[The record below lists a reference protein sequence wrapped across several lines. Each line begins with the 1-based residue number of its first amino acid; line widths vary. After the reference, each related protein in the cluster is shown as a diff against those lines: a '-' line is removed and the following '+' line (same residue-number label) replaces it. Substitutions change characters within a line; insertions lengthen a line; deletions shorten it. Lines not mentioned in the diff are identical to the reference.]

1 MNHWLIL
8 PLLIPFAAGGGLLLA
23 WRMPLAGQRW
33 GGAIAT
39 AALVLVA
46 LRLLGIA
53 ADGQI
58 GVYLIGDWPAPFG
71 IVLVLDRLAALMLMT
86 TALLAAGALAYA
98 VSGTDRAGQGFHAL
112 FQFQL
117 LGLNGA
123 FLPGDLFNLFVF
135 FEILLIAS
143 YSLLLH
149 GGGPARTRSALH
161 YVVLNLVGS
170 SLFLIGIGL
179 IYSATGTLNI
189 ADLARALASLEPETQ
204 PIAAAGGMLL
214 VAVFGL
220 KAAALPLH
228 FWLPHAYSSASAPV
242 AALFAIMTKVGIYA
256 MVRVFGLMFGHGEG
270 MLAELFAPWLLGA
283 AILTLAGG
291 TFGAVASAD
300 LREMVAYL
308 VIVSVGTLLAGLAL
322 GTAEALSGTLYYLV
336 HSTLVGGAMFLVA
349 DLIARGRSQGAAIV
363 IGPRPPR
370 AGLLA
375 VLFLIGGVALVGMPP
390 LSGLV
395 GKVMILLA
403 AQGAAW
409 MAWIWA
415 AILVSSLF
423 VLMGLSRAGITLL
436 WCGDANPG
444 EAPATAALIAP
455 AALLLAMSPL
465 MVAFGGWLTAY
476 TEATANEVIDG
487 RGYIEAVLGQ
497 PPASPLRPTSAP

>member
-1 MNHWLIL
+1 VSHWLVL
-8 PLLIPFAAGGGLLLA
+8 PLLIPFAAGVGLLLA
-23 WRMPLAGQRW
+23 GRMPLAGQRW
-33 GGAIAT
+33 VGTIAT
-39 AALVLVA
+39 AASLLVA
-46 LRLLGIA
+46 IRLFGLA
-53 ADGQI
+53 AEGQI

-71 IVLVLDRLAALMLMT
+71 IVLVLDRLAALMLLT

-98 VSGTDRAGQGFHAL
+98 VSGTDRAGRAFHAL

-123 FLPGDLFNLFVF
+123 FLTGDLFNLFVF

-170 SLFLIGIGL
+170 SLFLIGVGL

-189 ADLARALASLEPETQ
+189 ADLAQALAGLDPEAQ

-214 VAVFGL
+214 VVVFGL
-220 KAAALPLH
+220 KAAVLPLH
-228 FWLPHAYSSASAPV
+228 FWLPHAYSSATAPV

-291 TFGAVASAD
+291 TFGAVASSD

-322 GTAEALSGTLYYLV
+322 GTTEALSGTLYYLV

-349 DLIARGRSQGAAIV
+349 DLIGRGRSQGPAIV
-363 IGPRPPR
+363 VGGRPPG

-375 VLFLIGGVALVGMPP
+375 VLFLIGGVAAVGMPP

-403 AQGAAW
+403 AQGSEW
-409 MAWIWA
+409 VAWIWA
-415 AILVSSLF
+415 AILISSLF
-423 VLMGLSRAGITLL
+423 LLIGLSRAGVTLL
-436 WCGDANPG
+436 WCGDVNPG
-444 EAPATAALIAP
+444 DAPATAALIAP

-476 TEATANEVIDG
+476 TEATAAQITDG
-487 RGYIEAVLGQ
+487 RGYVEAVLGQ
-497 PPASPLRPTSAP
+497 PPASPLRPTSVP